1 MTVCLEI
8 KNTDIHWRYGNSCWS
23 EVRKSIIKS
32 FMIFLENWIR
42 FQSFVKGE
50 TFEWSFCEKL
60 KDLINDFKNI
70 HQIDNIYEVN
80 LHNMRLNVN
89 LSLLETH
96 IEHLSCFG
104 FVGIYTLIN
113 KANGAAYYSCG
124 NSYDIY
130 NLLETI
136 DRYIDEDQDIYD
148 HIMEAKKVF
157 ERSYSLGEPICIS

>member
-8 KNTDIHWRYGNSCWS
+8 KNSKICWRYGNTCWS

-32 FMIFLENWIR
+32 FIIFLEIWISL
-42 FQSFVKGE
+42 QSFIEGE
-50 TFEWSFCEKL
+50 TFEWSFCENL
-60 KDLINDFKNI
+60 KELINDFKKI
-70 HQIDNIYEVN
+70 HKIDNIHELN
-80 LHNMRLNVN
+80 LNNMSLNVN
-89 LSLLETH
+89 LSLLERH
-96 IEHLSCFG
+96 IEPLSCFG

-113 KANGAAYYSCG
+113 KANGGAYYSCG

-136 DRYIDEDQDIYD
+136 DDYIDKDQDIYD
-148 HIMEAKKVF
+148 HIIEAKNVF